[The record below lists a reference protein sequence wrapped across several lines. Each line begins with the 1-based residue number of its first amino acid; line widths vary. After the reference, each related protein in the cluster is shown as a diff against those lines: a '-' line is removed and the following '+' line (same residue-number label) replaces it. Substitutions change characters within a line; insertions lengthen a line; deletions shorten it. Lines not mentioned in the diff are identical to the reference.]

1 MSQFRPRFIKEQ
13 SKLSNFHFLFHFIL
27 ICRYNKLLYV
37 VEGFDFSKKPEDC
50 FEVMVKGEAK
60 KVSFHEYYYKRY
72 GISIKYKD

>member
-1 MSQFRPRFIKEQ
+1 
-13 SKLSNFHFLFHFIL
+13 
-27 ICRYNKLLYV
+27 V